1 MISAKEAYPRW
12 YLSFSSSNLSLNSM
26 GILTVAYS
34 TMRQQYLTHDLII
47 YGKHMSHTWGK
58 GLLLTHESYM
68 NYDRMEDSQ
77 DPRPT
82 HGYRWQLGREWRI
95 LLTCWVR
102 EGGNT
107 KRLEKKRTDTM
118 NEYEC
123 EILKGLL
130 KVSWSEGIKID
141 ISQPELCED
150 QSFIV
155 RVYVEVSKELGHVEY
170 WPELLPRPTKE

>member
-1 MISAKEAYPRW
+1 
-12 YLSFSSSNLSLNSM
+12 
-26 GILTVAYS
+26 
-34 TMRQQYLTHDLII
+34 
-47 YGKHMSHTWGK
+47 
-58 GLLLTHESYM
+58 
-68 NYDRMEDSQ
+68 
-77 DPRPT
+77 
-82 HGYRWQLGREWRI
+82 
-95 LLTCWVR
+95 
-102 EGGNT
+102 
-107 KRLEKKRTDTM
+107 M